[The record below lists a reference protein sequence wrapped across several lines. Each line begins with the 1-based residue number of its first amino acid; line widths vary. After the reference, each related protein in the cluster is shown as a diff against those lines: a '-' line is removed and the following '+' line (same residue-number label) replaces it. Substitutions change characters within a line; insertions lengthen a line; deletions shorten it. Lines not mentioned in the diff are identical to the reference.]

1 MRNAHFVEYR
11 SLWSEIMAQVELEG
25 VYLGIE
31 MNVFHSLSARFC
43 HEPLQQFSPQT
54 PTTEFSQNCEAANL
68 TGGLQPARANCI
80 TFRGEYQRMDTV
92 NIGIVPFVRLG
103 DALLDDKDRAA
114 HALERCAI
122 ALPRGDS
129 DCEICVQRS

>member
-11 SLWSEIMAQVELEG
+11 SLWSEIMVQVKLEG
-25 VYLGIE
+25 LYLRMEIY
-31 MNVFHSLSARFC
+31 VFHSLTARFC

-68 TGGLQPARANCI
+68 TGALQPARANCI
-80 TFRGEYQRMDTV
+80 TFRGECERVDTV
-92 NIGIVPFVRLG
+92 HIDVVPFVRLG
-103 DALLDDKDRAA
+103 NALLEDEDRAP
-114 HALERCAI
+114 HALNRGAI